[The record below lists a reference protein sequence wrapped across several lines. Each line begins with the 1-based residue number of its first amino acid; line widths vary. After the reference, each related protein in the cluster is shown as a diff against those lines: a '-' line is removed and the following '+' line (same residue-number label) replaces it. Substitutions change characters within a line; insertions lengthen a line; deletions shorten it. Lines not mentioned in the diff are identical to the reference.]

1 MKSAL
6 SFWRGKVCA
15 ALGIVLLL
23 VVCLNFYK
31 TSLISDAVVA
41 PESPPQYRL
50 VEPAESAEGA
60 LVEKQ
65 EEMQQ
70 ALGEQTRLLEEIA
83 SDVDSVNKSL
93 NEITDYLQEHP
104 HTPPR

>member
-1 MKSAL
+1 MRSAL

-15 ALGIVLLL
+15 ALGILLLL
-23 VVCLNFYK
+23 VLCLNLYK

-50 VEPAESAEGA
+50 VEPAEAG

-70 ALGEQTRLLEEIA
+70 ALTEQTRLLEEIA

-93 NEITDYLQEHP
+93 DEITNHLQEHP
-104 HTPPR
+104 HPSR

>member
-1 MKSAL
+1 MRSAL

-23 VVCLNFYK
+23 VLCLNFYK

-41 PESPPQYRL
+41 PEAPPQYRL
-50 VEPAESAEGA
+50 VEPAEAG

-70 ALGEQTRLLEEIA
+70 ALTEQTRLLEEIA

-93 NEITDYLQEHP
+93 DEITDYLQEHP
-104 HTPPR
+104 PSR

>member
-23 VVCLNFYK
+23 VLCLNLYK
-31 TSLISDAVVA
+31 TSLISDALVA

-50 VEPAESAEGA
+50 VEPPAPEAELS
-60 LVEKQ
+60 EKQ
-65 EEMQQ
+65 EMMQQ
-70 ALGEQTRLLEEIA
+70 VLVEQTRLLEEIA
-83 SDVDSVNKSL
+83 SDVDSVNRSL
-93 NEITDYLQEHP
+93 DEITNHLQEHP
-104 HTPPR
+104 HPSR

>member
-31 TSLISDAVVA
+31 TSLISDALV
-41 PESPPQYRL
+41 PESSPQYRL
-50 VEPAESAEGA
+50 VGPAESAEDA

-70 ALGEQTRLLEEIA
+70 VLGEQTRLLEEIA

-93 NEITDYLQEHP
+93 NEITDYLQENPHP
-104 HTPPR
+104 PPR